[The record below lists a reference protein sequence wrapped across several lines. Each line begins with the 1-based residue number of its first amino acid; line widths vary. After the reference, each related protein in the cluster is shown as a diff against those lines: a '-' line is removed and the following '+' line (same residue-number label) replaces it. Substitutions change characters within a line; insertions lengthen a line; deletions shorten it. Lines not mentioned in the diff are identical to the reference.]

1 MRFLL
6 AAFFLATALPSAAVA
21 EDMYAI
27 SRKADGKF
35 HASHRLYEASGKN
48 LHEVVL
54 CGRPYFV
61 RPATV
66 AWMNYEAD
74 EGRSVQLEYNVGKGW
89 VEVCRDPAKQVTLA
103 DIGID
108 ASDNYEVMSASDPG
122 AHARRAVQEHQQ
134 GLCRVQEF
142 RQDVIVLPL
151 SLTGLR

>member
-54 CGRPYFV
+54 CGRSYFV

-108 ASDNYEVMSASDPG
+108 ASDNYEVMSASDL
-122 AHARRAVQEHQQ
+122 ALTRAERFKNISKAFAGYKNSGKTSSSYHS
-134 GLCRVQEF
+134 R
-142 RQDVIVLPL
+142 
-151 SLTGLR
+151 